1 MTSIIDAPP
10 RVVITGGLG
19 ALGRVL
25 GEHLASQGA
34 RVALLDRVDPAAA
47 QPVPGIAAVIG
58 PVDLGDEAAAAAA
71 FDHAAA
77 TLGGISAL
85 ASVAGGFRWQLFEGG
100 DAETWDQMYA
110 LNLRTAVVASM
121 AALPHLLREAAASAS
136 GAAIVNV
143 GAAAA
148 AAKAGQGMGAY
159 AASKAGV
166 ARLTEA
172 MADEFKLRGL
182 RVNAVLPS
190 IIDTPAN
197 RAAMPDADVSRWV
210 TPLELARVIA
220 FLISADAAA
229 VTGAC
234 VPVTGRV

>member
-1 MTSIIDAPP
+1 MTHPIDPPP

-25 GEHLASQGA
+25 GAQLAAQGA

-47 QPVPGIAAVIG
+47 QPVPGVAAVIG

-85 ASVAGGFRWQLFEGG
+85 VNVAGGFSWQAFEGG

-121 AALPHLLREAAASAS
+121 ATLPHLLREAASNPG

-143 GAAAA
+143 GAAA

-166 ARLTEA
+166 AKLTEA

-197 RAAMPDADVSRWV
+197 RAAMPDADVSSWV
-210 TPLELARVIA
+210 TPLQLARVVA
-220 FLISADAAA
+220 FLISGDAAA

-234 VPVTGRV
+234 LPVTGRV